1 MNSYERFCFNLLGAR
16 MKARREKYNH
26 LRNDIIS
33 ARLKTPFEVYIS
45 TAVVS
50 SVLVGLA
57 AAVIIGLLSWALK
70 LPNLI
75 KYRGNVPGVVS
86 SASTALAP
94 YSLVIGTIVIVILSL
109 LIFGGITYAVFLL
122 YPGVEAGN
130 RRRSIDA
137 SLPYAI
143 NYITA
148 MSTAGITPAE
158 VFRLLGDSPIYGE
171 SHVEARYIAREVDI
185 FGRDLID
192 AMRLVSNSTP
202 SSRMKEFLQG
212 AIASI
217 SSGGNLTEY
226 FRTKADQYALEN
238 RQTQKLF
245 LDTLSLI
252 AESYVTA
259 MVAGTLFLIILQSI
273 MSVLSA
279 DNNPMFLYAIIYI
292 MIPLGS
298 AAFVI
303 MISSMTPES

>member
-1 MNSYERFCFNLLGAR
+1 MNSYERFCFNLLGKR
-16 MKARREKYNH
+16 MKGKRDDYAQ

-33 ARLKTPFEVYIS
+33 ARLKTPFEVYAS

-50 SVLVGLA
+50 SILVGLIVA
-57 AAVIIGLLSWALK
+57 FIIGILSWVLR
-70 LPNLI
+70 LPELM
-75 KYRGNVPGVVS
+75 KYKGAVP
-86 SASTALAP
+86 APLTALAP
-94 YSLVIGTIVIVILSL
+94 YSLILGTITLTILSL
-109 LIFGGITYAVFLL
+109 IIFGGITYAIFIV

-130 RRRSIDA
+130 RRRNIDA

-143 NYITA
+143 NYVTS

-171 SHVEARYIAREVDI
+171 SSVEARYIAREIDI

-192 AMRLVSNSTP
+192 AMRLVSSSTP
-202 SSRMKEFLQG
+202 SKRMKEFLQG
-212 AIASI
+212 AMASI
-217 SSGGNLTEY
+217 ASGGNLTEY
-226 FRTKADQYALEN
+226 FRNKADQYALEN

-245 LDTLSLI
+245 LDTLALI
-252 AESYVTA
+252 SESYVTA

-273 MSVLSA
+273 MSVLSG
-279 DNNPMFLYAIIYI
+279 DNKPLFLYAVIYA

-298 AAFVI
+298 VAFVI